1 MSGIFKFCSDE
12 GAVGY
17 GKHVWS
23 AETGLLQV
31 CHARIANVEIPN
43 SKCIR
48 YSLQYI
54 YGVGDTSA
62 QKILQSASID
72 PTKRTYELSEEEL
85 GNIRDQL
92 ENFIVEG
99 DLRRTVSM
107 NIKRYVTAK

>member
-1 MSGIFKFCSDE
+1 M
-12 GAVGY
+12 GY